1 MDHSLGV
8 VVAKLMEVQGP
19 EGSTIYIQ
27 YEDEDTD
34 ELAVAVG
41 VVDDIAE
48 RTERFKSFISS
59 TIQGYS
65 AILLDAITSQRV
77 KQLVPSKLAIEFGI
91 QAGGETGVPF
101 VTKGSAQANVKVLVE
116 WELDKSNGANLEI
129 EE

>member
-1 MDHSLGV
+1 M
-8 VVAKLMEVQGP
+8 AKLMEIEGP
-19 EGSTIYIQ
+19 DGSTIFIQ
-27 YEDEDTD
+27 YEDEDTE

-41 VVDDIAE
+41 VVDDISE
-48 RTERFKSFISS
+48 RTERFKVFVSS

-65 AILLDAITSQRV
+65 QILLDAITSQRA
-77 KQLVPSKLAIEFGI
+77 KQLIPSKLAIEFGI

-116 WELDKSNGANLEI
+116 WELDKSAFARPNS